1 MERRTE
7 FPALELRRA
16 DLERQYS
23 MAQQQVND
31 ALYAGKSDA
40 GMLLWIQGIKAELDE
55 LRYVLR
61 VLAAPD
67 GKIEISGRA
76 ALLIGLVLLA
86 VFLAQLAILLHVG
99 G

>member
-31 ALYAGKSDA
+31 ALFAGKSDT
-40 GMLLWIQGIKAELDE
+40 GMQMMIQGIKAELDE

-67 GKIEISGRA
+67 GRIEISSRA
-76 ALLIGLVLLA
+76 ALLIGLVLSA
-86 VFLAQLAILLHVG
+86 VFLAQLAILFNVG

>member
-31 ALYAGKSDA
+31 ALFAGKSDT
-40 GMLLWIQGIKAELDE
+40 GMQLMIQSIKAELDE

-61 VLAAPD
+61 VLANPD

-86 VFLAQLAILLHVG
+86 VFVAQLAILLNFG
-99 G
+99 S

>member
-31 ALYAGKSDA
+31 ALFAGKSDT
-40 GMLLWIQGIKAELDE
+40 GMQLMIQSIKAELDE

-61 VLAAPD
+61 VLADPD

-86 VFLAQLAILLHVG
+86 VFVAQLAILLNVG
-99 G
+99 S